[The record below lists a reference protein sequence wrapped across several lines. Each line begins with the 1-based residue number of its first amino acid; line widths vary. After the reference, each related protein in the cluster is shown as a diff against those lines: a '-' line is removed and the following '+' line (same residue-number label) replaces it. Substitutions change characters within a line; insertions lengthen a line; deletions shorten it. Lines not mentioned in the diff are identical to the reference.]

1 MSGVQWVKLSIGMF
15 DNKKIKYLRGLPEGN
30 NIVLIWIA
38 LLTMAGR
45 CNANGMIFLTEN
57 IPYTI
62 QMIAEEFKFQENT
75 VLLALDQLERLGMIT
90 RNQDYLF
97 ISNWEKHQNIEGMD
111 KIREQ
116 TRIRVAKHREKQRQ
130 VLLETTQKEDTS
142 LKRYC
147 NVTVTN
153 GNATEEDK
161 EKEKEIDKDN
171 IYTVSQSETIT
182 EIIGYLN
189 FKTGSNY
196 RTNTDKTRKH
206 IKARLNE
213 GFTLEDFKTVI
224 DKKVA
229 EWLNDEKMQKYLR
242 PETLFGTKFEGYLN
256 ERCSKPVKEAIQPA
270 AEQNDLDGLF

>member
-111 KIREQ
+111 KIREK
-116 TRIRVAKHREKQRQ
+116 TRIRVAKHREKQK
-130 VLLETTQKEDTS
+130 LLLSNVTS
-142 LKRYC
+142 

-171 IYTVSQSETIT
+171 IYNVSQSETIT
-182 EIIGYLN
+182 EIIDYLN

-229 EWLNDEKMQKYLR
+229 EWLNDEKMQRYLR

-270 AEQNDLDGLF
+270 TEQNDLDGYF